1 MYTLR
6 SGVLDVV
13 RLGGY
18 TRCAGAG
25 SLIERGGYVTGDDLL
40 NCQKPRKNDSLI
52 ERGEQESLEH
62 RWCKL
67 LHKDRSTA
75 GCGNTL
81 FSYPAMDLHDK
92 RENMLIPKPHNTPF
106 SCLTISIFCGAER
119 FRTRRFAPPLNTKA
133 PHNEGLLHY
142 TDLVRPDGFEPPT
155 CWV

>member
-18 TRCAGAG
+18 TRCAEAG
-25 SLIERGGYVTGDDLL
+25 
-40 NCQKPRKNDSLI
+40 SLI

-119 FRTRRFAPPLNTKA
+119 FRTRRFAPLSTQRPLTMRGFCITQILCALTGSNRRPAGCKPAALPAELKA
-133 PHNEGLLHY
+133 RALQRYASCNQ
-142 TDLVRPDGFEPPT
+142 
-155 CWV
+155 